1 MKSWA
6 SFSATDINNDNQ
18 LDAKELK
25 FMIWLVDGYE
35 PDDRR
40 IAKDMELID
49 TDQNGTIDRI
59 EWIKY
64 LASPDGEG
72 AAYFNFGLKK
82 RFDLYD
88 QDKDGRV
95 NSEEFEAII
104 QETFSKEIDTKTEK
118 GQVIATKMVKALSI
132 ELFRLMDLD
141 GEGLVD
147 WCEFKN
153 YANIDK
159 EKFK

>member
-88 QDKDGRV
+88 
-95 NSEEFEAII
+95 
-104 QETFSKEIDTKTEK
+104 
-118 GQVIATKMVKALSI
+118 
-132 ELFRLMDLD
+132 
-141 GEGLVD
+141 
-147 WCEFKN
+147 
-153 YANIDK
+153 
-159 EKFK
+159 